1 MEDAKRAEFSQ
12 RVQRIS
18 RQHRKLSRGHVATIA
33 PTGLIELKPQRKSS
47 GSAMRSLL
55 ACLVVLMGFKG
66 FLYNQ
71 IGETAYGL
79 RILQLQNG
87 SVLEKIG
94 ASVMYPDPI
103 TVTIAGVLSGRSR

>member
-1 MEDAKRAEFSQ
+1 MAEAKQGEFAE
-12 RVQRIS
+12 RLQRIG
-18 RQHRKLSRGHVATIA
+18 RAHRKLAQGYVTTIDA
-33 PTGLIELKPQRKSS
+33 NGLIVPKPQRKSS

-71 IGETAYGL
+71 IGNTAYDT
-79 RILQLQNG
+79 RIIQLQNG

-94 ASVMYPDPI
+94 ASVMYPDPL
-103 TVTIAGVLSGRSR
+103 TVRIASILSAPAG